1 MAQGRIYILAEIMIG
16 TVEVRCGAFH
26 KPKEYGEMLASP
38 ELPNELSKNDL
49 TNIK

>member
-1 MAQGRIYILAEIMIG
+1 MTPGKIYGTQGRIYILAEIMIG

-38 ELPNELSKNDL
+38 ELPNELS
-49 TNIK
+49 